1 MELNGLPPNCTIIIC
16 TKQNHKWDSKKHRNR
31 RNKCQINS
39 SAPSVYLHC
48 EGAEDDTAEDRV
60 VLDPVEH
67 VSFPVDFPSIDLIE
81 ELHHDEAVED
91 DGVVLRWRSVERG
104 VAATVN
110 VKYFFTCKR
119 KKMHTT
125 TRSASGVKRP
135 ENVCGI
141 LSRSTEFQMEGIW
154 I

>member
-1 MELNGLPPNCTIIIC
+1 M
-16 TKQNHKWDSKKHRNR
+16 
-31 RNKCQINS
+31 
-39 SAPSVYLHC
+39 
-48 EGAEDDTAEDRV
+48 
-60 VLDPVEH
+60 
-67 VSFPVDFPSIDLIE
+67 DFPSIDLIE

-110 VKYFFTCKR
+110 VKYLFTCKR